1 MHLAPN
7 GVRCCVSNWRDILH
21 LELQRAI
28 EQDVQSEVLWML
40 WRTPMCACI
49 LHLQDLALCELPRG
63 WEWCAGHRCPAFIS
77 CCSDKALGVHTS
89 RHDTSS
95 HLHQAVGSTSI
106 TNCGSWGQSVVF
118 KVAQVRNDKAK
129 NWTSFP
135 AACSCKPDFYKKK
148 SSFLKRQ
155 TAPNWPLQ
163 DGNVL
168 GGKVGSHCG

>member
-7 GVRCCVSNWRDILH
+7 GVQWCVSNWRDILY

-40 WRTPMCACI
+40 WRTPTCACI

-77 CCSDKALGVHTS
+77 CCSDKALGVHIS
-89 RHDTSS
+89 RHYTSS

-106 TNCGSWGQSVVF
+106 TNCGSWGRVLYLKLHRWEMTKLKTELLFLLPVLVNQTAT
-118 KVAQVRNDKAK
+118 K
-129 NWTSFP
+129 
-135 AACSCKPDFYKKK
+135 KP
-148 SSFLKRQ
+148 SFLKRQ